1 MVIKGMNAGSCRHIS
16 INYRTIEELRTS
28 VQELEEAVVGGSFG
42 YNLIVN
48 KSNIKH
54 KDQLAVIV

>member
-1 MVIKGMNAGSCRHIS
+1 VHRH
-16 INYRTIEELRTS
+16 NEYRTIEELRTS

-54 KDQLAVIV
+54 KDHTVIV